1 MMKKIT
7 IILFT
12 ILSFHF
18 ATAQN
23 RKEKVEAFKIAFITN
38 ALNLTPDEAQKFWPI
53 FNEYETKKG
62 DSRKKLLVPARL
74 ALANTGTLTE
84 KEVEMHLNNIFL
96 HKTNEIEFQKEVL
109 KKLKPV
115 ISINKIAALV
125 TAESNYKLELL
136 KKLKKNNSEE

>member
-1 MMKKIT
+1 MKNFT

-12 ILSFHF
+12 ILSFQF
-18 ATAQN
+18 VPAQN
-23 RKEKVEAFKIAFITN
+23 RKEKVETFKIAFITK

-53 FNEYETKKG
+53 FNEYEVKKA
-62 DSRKKLLVPARL
+62 DSRKKLLMPARI
-74 ALANTGTLTE
+74 ALSNTGTLTE
-84 KEVEMHLNNIFL
+84 KEVEVHLNNIFL
-96 HKTNEIEFQKEVL
+96 HKTNEIEYQKDLL

>member
-1 MMKKIT
+1 MKNFT

-12 ILSFHF
+12 ILCYHF
-18 ATAQN
+18 VPAQN
-23 RKEKVEAFKIAFITN
+23 RKEKVETFKIAFITN

-53 FNEYETKKG
+53 FNEYEIKKTE
-62 DSRKKLLVPARL
+62 SRKKLLMPARM

-84 KEVEMHLNNIFL
+84 KEVETHLNNIFL
-96 HKTNEIEFQKEVL
+96 HKTNEIEYQKDLL

-136 KKLKKNNSEE
+136 KKLKRNNSEE